1 MTANEILMM
10 VFWFFVVYFAVRVY
24 RNYQEFA
31 QEYRQGIADEVRKR
45 VSIVSEEQHDGVYY
59 WFDKDNDQFIAQG
72 RTSEEIV
79 EHIRQRYK
87 TEHIFVLPTLDTAI
101 VAPNCSVVSI
111 DQLTVN
117 LK

>member
-1 MTANEILMM
+1 MTANEVLMM
-10 VFWFFVVYFAVRVY
+10 VFWFFVVYFAARIY
-24 RNYQEFA
+24 RNYQDFA
-31 QEYRQGIADEVRKR
+31 QEYRQGITDEVRKR

-59 WFDKDNDQFIAQG
+59 WYDKDNGQFIAQG

-79 EHIRQRYK
+79 SHIQQRYK
-87 TEHIFVLPTLDTAI
+87 TEHVFVMPTLDAAI
-101 VAPNCSVVSI
+101 VAPNCNVVSI